1 MNLNQCCE
9 SVAEGIENRGE
20 GFKFIEILPIITGLV
35 PLLFKL
41 FESCGK
47 KKEDPEPTPVQLSK
61 YVNERYD
68 QETGEYDHV
77 LFASVMNKAKR
88 QARKERKKLSRKQL
102 RIVAKETLD
111 QARTMSALSLSAV
124 CAEASTVQVSQDD
137 LFVE

>member
-1 MNLNQCCE
+1 MNLSQCCE

-20 GFKFIEILPIITGLV
+20 GFKFVEILPIITGLL

-61 YVNERYD
+61 YVKQRYD
-68 QETGEYDHV
+68 EETGEYDHV
-77 LFASVMNKAKR
+77 LFARVMNKAKG
-88 QARKERKKLSRKQL
+88 QARKEKKRLSRKQL

-111 QARTMSALSLSAV
+111 QARTMSSESLSSV
-124 CAEASTVQVSQDD
+124 CLEASNVQVSQDD
-137 LFVE
+137 LFNE